1 MLYVVLKLL
10 AVVLTAEC
18 GQTLALE
25 SSGTTGPRGLNLDG
39 KMFNLSSGGVCF
51 YPPSFSPTSPPSCST
66 PPDPTHEY
74 TQHPTTNTNLHTS
87 AKAERNNQ
95 TPVHVNT
102 AGVSVCV
109 RYLVKDEPKAIN
121 LTTFTLS
128 PSGSPLKLEYSAP
141 GRYTLHIGG
150 RNIWGFGYNYANL
163 LFKPHISCLS
173 YVRPDIWTRLC
184 LTVDTVK
191 NVAQVSSGS
200 KISFRKILPNWYVW
214 SGQPVIDFPGFDGQV
229 TDVQIW
235 NYRIGYKET
244 YNYMT
249 GVFGPNRGSVLTW
262 SSISFFSPRGNVPME
277 DVYKQQKKHPT
288 RSAWK
293 RSHPKTKK
301 AARECSDFKRKM

>member
-1 MLYVVLKLL
+1 MHCVVLEVL
-10 AVVLTAEC
+10 AVVLTAKS
-18 GQTLALE
+18 GQTLSLKNPGNTP
-25 SSGTTGPRGLNLDG
+25 SPGPRGLDLDG

-87 AKAERNNQ
+87 AK
-95 TPVHVNT
+95 
-102 AGVSVCV
+102 GVSVCV
-109 RYLVKDEPKAIN
+109 RYLVKDEPKTIN
-121 LTTFTLS
+121 LTIFTLS

-150 RNIWGFGYNYANL
+150 PNTWGSANL
-163 LFKPHISCLS
+163 LIKPYISCLS

-184 LTVDTVK
+184 LTMDTVK
-191 NVAQVSSGS
+191 NVAWVSSGS
-200 KISFRKILPNWYVW
+200 KISFRKNLPNRYVW
-214 SGQPVIDFPGFDGQV
+214 SGEPVIDFPGFDGQV

-235 NYRIGYKET
+235 NYPIGYKET

-288 RSAWK
+288 RSARK
-293 RSHPKTKK
+293 RSKPKTKK
-301 AARECSDFKRKM
+301 AARECSDFMGKM